1 MMTIRNPLLRR
12 LGLFVWLAFTLN
24 VPLMA
29 FEAPQL
35 FRASQILPPPLLAGP
50 HHRVREHASADGYLI
65 HFTVDSDYGIYECA
79 GVAELRRRIGEIQ
92 AISELVTVSRG
103 DLFAEGLRKSVES
116 PIAAVKN
123 IAADPGNAIKQVP
136 KSVGHFF
143 GKVGSG
149 IGNAARKAGEKKAG
163 EPVTDPEQVG
173 RGVGRILKSAA
184 GFDKAKLECARQLGV
199 DPYTDNSRL
208 QEEME
213 KVTWAFFAGGL
224 PLRIGASLASGG
236 VSQAINATE
245 FIGLPDTLYQLTPG
259 ELDFQNRNVLKE
271 MGIPPTNIDALFA
284 NPAVIRS
291 VRHQMVTALKE
302 LNLAGRAEIIDQLA
316 QCDSVWRAHF
326 LHDALQLLRWRHR
339 TSPYRGLGMNGRLA
353 VGMTADGA
361 VEIPAP
367 IDYVLWTPEVAEF
380 ANREDIAQFQRR
392 LILQGTLS
400 QETAR
405 ELAASG
411 WQVVQVPRS

>member
-1 MMTIRNPLLRR
+1 MMSAGSRFLCLFPF
-12 LGLFVWLAFTLN
+12 FVWLTLPLD
-24 VPLMA
+24 VSLMA

-50 HHRVREHASADGYLI
+50 HHRVREHAEADGYLI
-65 HFTVDSDYGIYECA
+65 HFTIDSDYGIYECA
-79 GVAELRRRIGEIQ
+79 GVAELRRRISEIE
-92 AISELVTVSRG
+92 AISQLVTVSKG

-123 IAADPGNAIKQVP
+123 IAADPGGTIKQVP

-163 EPVTDPEQVG
+163 EPAPNPEQVG
-173 RGVGRILKSAA
+173 RGVGRIVKSAA

-199 DPYTDNSRL
+199 DPYTDNTRL

-224 PLRIGASLASGG
+224 PLKIGASLASGG
-236 VSQAINATE
+236 VSQALNATE
-245 FIGLPDTLYQLTPG
+245 FIGLPATLYQLTPG
-259 ELDFQNRNVLKE
+259 ELDFQDRSSLKE
-271 MGIPPTNIDALFA
+271 MGIPATNIDALFA

-291 VRHQMVTALKE
+291 VRHHMVAALKE
-302 LNLAGRAEIIDQLA
+302 LNLAGRMEIVNQLA

-326 LHDALQLLRWRHR
+326 FDDALQLLRWRHR
-339 TSPYRGLGMNGRLA
+339 TTPYRGLGVNGRLA

-380 ANREDIAQFQRR
+380 ANREDIARFQRR